1 MMNIP
6 TYEYDPWFVQETLR
20 EKQAYAAGER
30 LARQALRTSQTHTPM
45 LFPVRR
51 RLGCGSS
58 RSARP
63 YKGPCPRHSAVH
75 RAPRHDAAVT
85 LPALIMTT
93 RA

>member
-6 TYEYDPWFVQETLR
+6 TYEYDPWFVQDTLR

-51 RLGCGSS
+51 RLGLRLIALGTALQGSMPE
-58 RSARP
+58 A
-63 YKGPCPRHSAVH
+63 
-75 RAPRHDAAVT
+75 
-85 LPALIMTT
+85 
-93 RA
+93 